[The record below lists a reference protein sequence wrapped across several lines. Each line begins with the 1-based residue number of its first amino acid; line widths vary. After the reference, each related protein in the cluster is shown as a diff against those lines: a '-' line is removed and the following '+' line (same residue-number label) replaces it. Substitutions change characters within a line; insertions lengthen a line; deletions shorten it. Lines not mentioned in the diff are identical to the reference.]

1 MDHSTQINNVLNNLA
16 EKFNVPVGQLFEILH
31 KQIKVELLKN
41 IFELIVFLGICLSI
55 YIIIKK
61 EIKKTKEDEYYEMF
75 IDEGAL
81 GVIKVLHII
90 IGGVT
95 GVTGTIIST
104 ENIIQIFLNPNYYIM
119 EKILEMLNK

>member
-1 MDHSTQINNVLNNLA
+1 MDYSTQINNVLNNLA
-16 EKFNVPVGQLFEILH
+16 EKFNAPVGQLFEILH

-75 IDEGAL
+75 VDEGAL

-90 IGGVT
+90 IGGAI
-95 GVTGTIIST
+95 GGIGTIIST

-119 EKILEMLNK
+119 EQILEMLNK